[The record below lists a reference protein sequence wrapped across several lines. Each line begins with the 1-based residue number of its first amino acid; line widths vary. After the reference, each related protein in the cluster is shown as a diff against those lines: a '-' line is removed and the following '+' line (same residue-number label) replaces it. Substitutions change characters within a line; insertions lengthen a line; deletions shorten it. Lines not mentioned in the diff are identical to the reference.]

1 MASSRLE
8 RIGTIFTRVE
18 GLLTKGA
25 MRPDD
30 RPLWFDVYRAFP
42 PLTEPKFAKPKPE
55 IKPIRQI
62 LYSEDAVRAKFHSKG
77 HGLGAV
83 NMISQTET
91 QTKKLI
97 QQYEKLKSEGVPE
110 NELIEKSAAVVGSER
125 QLEATKAKV
134 NIQSPNSVTAQV
146 LADADLKNIF
156 SEKKIE

>member
-62 LYSEDAVRAKFHSKG
+62 LYPEDAVRAKFHAKG

-125 QLEATKAKV
+125 QLEATIAKV

-146 LADADLKNIF
+146 LADADIKNIF